1 MSREIASGLPKA
13 PREAILAALDGRKM
27 ADLACEAGIDAQAA
41 HNRLN
46 AGLRMARARL
56 NARGIRSADDVVGES
71 RSVLAMSPAAAPDRF
86 KSDTQRQSEWMHQN
100 GCSGSFWHA
109 ALKKRRG
116 SSRRLRPNGDCIT
129 QGLTKR
135 ESSER
140 IMHPMKSTESS
151 LPVKKGPHLASPS
164 EFREIVSKQRP
175 RTLKEMH
182 AQA

>member
-56 NARGIRSADDVVGES
+56 NALGIRSADDVVGES

-86 KSDTQRQSEWMHQN
+86 KSDTQRQSEWMQRELLAR
-100 GCSGSFWHA
+100 GLEETPGVVQALA
-109 ALKKRRG
+109 AQW
-116 SSRRLRPNGDCIT
+116 RLYHP
-129 QGLTKR
+129 
-135 ESSER
+135 R
-140 IMHPMKSTESS
+140 IDKT
-151 LPVKKGPHLASPS
+151 G
-164 EFREIVSKQRP
+164 EFREDNASHEID
-175 RTLKEMH
+175 
-182 AQA
+182 